1 MISPANLTSSSQIRV
16 DHALRSTD
24 REAAKKLN
32 PPYFKKGTRML
43 WWQFGEREENVG
55 CKKVSNNIKL
65 NQTVGLE
72 AGTMTTA
79 KG

>member
-1 MISPANLTSSSQIRV
+1 MTTPANLTSRILV
-16 DHALRSTD
+16 GHVLRSSG
-24 REAAKKLN
+24 REAANKLDALF
-32 PPYFKKGTRML
+32 FKKGTRML

-72 AGTMTTA
+72 SGTMTTA
-79 KG
+79 EG